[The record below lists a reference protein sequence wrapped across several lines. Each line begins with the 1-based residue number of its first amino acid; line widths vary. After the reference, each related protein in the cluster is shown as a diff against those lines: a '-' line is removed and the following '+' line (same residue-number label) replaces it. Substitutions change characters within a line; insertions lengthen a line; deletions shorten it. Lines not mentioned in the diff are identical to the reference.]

1 MDINVSEIRA
11 LLARALI
18 GHRID
23 YLAEV
28 GSTNVYAVDLA
39 KKGAPEGTVV
49 IADSQA
55 SGRGRLN
62 RVWQSPPGRNMYAT
76 ILVRPRIALAESPR
90 LTLAAGIA
98 VAETILEYCPDGV
111 RLKWP
116 NDVQIRGRKVCGI
129 LTEMQGGPVQ
139 PDFIVVGIGVNINIK
154 RREFHED
161 IREIA
166 TSVCEESGSDID
178 RTDFIVRLLGKFE
191 CWYRIFLAGD
201 FEAIRR
207 RWLQLSD
214 MVGRQVRIALGDKTE
229 FGKVLGINEGGAL
242 LYLDETDQVRE
253 VLAGDVSLRVKSEE

>member
-1 MDINVSEIRA
+1 MDINLSEIRT
-11 LLARALI
+11 LLERALI

-23 YLAEV
+23 YLEEV
-28 GSTNVYAVDLA
+28 GSTNVYAADLA

-55 SGRGRLN
+55 AGRGRLN
-62 RVWQSPPGRNMYAT
+62 REWQSPPGRNLYAT
-76 ILVRPRIALAESPR
+76 IIVRPRIALAESPR

-98 VAETILEYCPDGV
+98 VAETVLDYCPHGV
-111 RLKWP
+111 HLKWP
-116 NDVQIRGRKVCGI
+116 NDVQIRGKKVCGI
-129 LTEMQGGPVQ
+129 LTEMQGGGGQ
-139 PDFIVVGIGVNINIK
+139 PDFIVVGIGVNINVK

-161 IREIA
+161 IRDIA
-166 TSVCEESGSDID
+166 TSVCDEVGSDID

-191 CWYRIFLAGD
+191 RWYRIFVAGD

-214 MVGRQVRIALGDKTE
+214 MVGRQVRITSGNKTE

-253 VLAGDVSLRVKSEE
+253 VLAGDVSVRTEG